1 MTISQYSE
9 PMAAPSEVAAPAADD
24 LEERRLGWAGL
35 GVAAVCFLTGLMVA
49 AIVGLIWVAARGL
62 DQAQAKGD
70 LGLSVL
76 SSVGLWVG
84 FLGLPLLWARRRG
97 GPSAILGLRAR
108 WVDVPLGLGVGLA
121 STIVTAV
128 VSSAVLSGRQQDD
141 LEVKARETVDRAH
154 GSAAVVLLV
163 VVLCVATPLAEEVFF
178 RGMLFRSLNRVTA
191 AVVAVPLAGLVFG
204 LVHYDAV
211 AAPGIVV
218 AVQLG
223 LLALFGMALC
233 TLAHRTG
240 RLGAGIVAHAAFNA
254 VTVVSLLSQR

>member
-1 MTISQYSE
+1 
-9 PMAAPSEVAAPAADD
+9 MAAPSDVAAPAAVD

-35 GVAAVCFLTGLMVA
+35 VVAALCFLAGLVA
-49 AIVGLIWVAARGL
+49 ASIVGLIWVAARGL
-62 DQAQAKGD
+62 DQVQAKGD

-76 SSVGLWVG
+76 SSMGLWVG
-84 FLGLPLLWARRRG
+84 FLVLPMLWALRRG
-97 GPSAILGLRAR
+97 GPSAVLGLAAR
-108 WVDVPLGLGVGLA
+108 WIDLPLGLGVGLG

-141 LEVKARETVDRAH
+141 LEVKARETVDRAY
-154 GSAAVVLLV
+154 GPAAVVLLV

-178 RGMLFRSLNRVTA
+178 RGLLFRSLNRVTA
-191 AVVAVPLAGLVFG
+191 VLVAVPLAGLVFG

-211 AAPGIVV
+211 PAPGIVV
-218 AVQLG
+218 VVQLG

-233 TLAHRTG
+233 VLAHRTG

-254 VTVVSLLSQR
+254 VTVISLLSQR